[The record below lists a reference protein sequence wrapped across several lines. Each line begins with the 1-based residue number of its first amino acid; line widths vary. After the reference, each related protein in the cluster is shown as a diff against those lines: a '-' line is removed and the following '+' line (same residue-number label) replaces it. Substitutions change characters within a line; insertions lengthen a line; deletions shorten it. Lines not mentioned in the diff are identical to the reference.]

1 MASLSLYVK
10 YLFWYVPIS
19 FVNGCLPV
27 GCDFGVFM
35 RDERKAMG
43 AAIIILLQVS

>member
-1 MASLSLYVK
+1 M
-10 YLFWYVPIS
+10 S

-35 RDERKAMG
+35 RDKPRTMGTAM
-43 AAIIILLQVS
+43 IILLQVL